1 MLNII
6 FKEGQGLGNQLWNF
20 AVAKSLSEKLNV
32 GLNIYDFRKFKGKGF
47 LKLDNK
53 NNFEYSINEYKF
65 SKDIEIFNERTFY
78 DYQLRYLS
86 SDYDER
92 LLNIKKETILEG
104 IFQSESYFFGD
115 LKKLKRYI
123 KLNKKIKEENKIE
136 KDICILNIRGGEY
149 KRHKD
154 FILPKDYWI
163 NAMKNYN
170 IKFKICKFLIVT
182 DDYRYAKSIFPKV
195 KIIHGDI
202 GKCYASIY
210 NSSNLI
216 LSNSTFSYF
225 PCKTGINKRIIA
237 PMYWARPNNKYERW
251 VSPCNIYE
259 GWLWQDIKSN
269 LKTYDE
275 CLKIANKT
283 SDYYKKEFT
292 VLIKPIDV
300 PVNNIL
306 KIIPNNLKKIIKRVL
321 SYLLPKHF
329 G

>member
-1 MLNII
+1 MLNIS
-6 FKEGQGLGNQLWNF
+6 FKDGQGLGNQLWNF
-20 AVAKSLSEKLNV
+20 AVAKSLSEKLNLE
-32 GLNIYDFRKFKGKGF
+32 LNIYDFRKFKGKGF
-47 LKLDNK
+47 LDLDNE

-65 SKDIEIFNERTFY
+65 SKDIEIFNERIFY
-78 DYQLRYLS
+78 DSELKYIS

-92 LLNIKKETILEG
+92 LLKIKKETILEG
-104 IFQSESYFFGD
+104 LFQSERYFFGD

-123 KLNKKIKEENKIE
+123 KLNLKIKEENKIE

-149 KRHKD
+149 KRHKN
-154 FILPKDYWI
+154 FILPRDYWI
-163 NAMKNYN
+163 YAMKNYN
-170 IKFKICKFLIVT
+170 NMFNINKFLIVT
-182 DDYRYAKSIFPKV
+182 DDYRYAKKLFPKL

-210 NSSNLI
+210 NSSNMI
-216 LSNSTFSYF
+216 LSNSSFSYF
-225 PCKTGINKRIIA
+225 PCKTGINKRVIA
-237 PMYWARPNNKYERW
+237 PMYWSRPNNKYERW

-283 SDYYKKEFT
+283 SDYYKKEFN
-292 VLIKPIDV
+292 VLIKPKDV

-306 KIIPNNLKKIIKRVL
+306 KFIPNNLKKIIKKIL
-321 SYLLPKHF
+321 SYFLPSHF

>member
-1 MLNII
+1 MLNIS

-32 GLNIYDFRKFKGKGF
+32 GLNIYDFRKFKGKSF
-47 LKLDNK
+47 LNLDNK

-65 SKDIEIFNERTFY
+65 SNDIEIFNERTFY
-78 DYQLRYLS
+78 DYQLRYIS

-163 NAMKNYN
+163 NAMKNY
-170 IKFKICKFLIVT
+170 KI
-182 DDYRYAKSIFPKV
+182 
-195 KIIHGDI
+195 
-202 GKCYASIY
+202 
-210 NSSNLI
+210 
-216 LSNSTFSYF
+216 
-225 PCKTGINKRIIA
+225 
-237 PMYWARPNNKYERW
+237 
-251 VSPCNIYE
+251 
-259 GWLWQDIKSN
+259 
-269 LKTYDE
+269 
-275 CLKIANKT
+275 
-283 SDYYKKEFT
+283 
-292 VLIKPIDV
+292 
-300 PVNNIL
+300 
-306 KIIPNNLKKIIKRVL
+306 
-321 SYLLPKHF
+321 
-329 G
+329 